1 MNLYNVTI
9 YIYIFRFYIFIYF
22 NLQTVQGS
30 FLPTKYLCNFFD
42 SLHLLVPKN
51 TIYIF
56 MKNINIFFP
65 PTSLQTTFKIYY
77 NKYWPPETKEICH
90 PV

>member
-9 YIYIFRFYIFIYF
+9 YIYIYLDLYIFIYF

-30 FLPTKYLCNFFD
+30 FLPGWPKPTEYLCNVFD

-51 TIYIF
+51 TIYI
-56 MKNINIFFP
+56 
-65 PTSLQTTFKIYY
+65 
-77 NKYWPPETKEICH
+77 
-90 PV
+90 